1 VTTAAGPAE
10 VGAPLA
16 IVIFG
21 AAVRPDG
28 TPTTTLRQRT
38 EAAMAYGRALP
49 SPLFIPTG
57 GSPDDRPT
65 EAAIMAGLLRA
76 AGVAAPAILVEET
89 ARDTLD
95 SVRACSA
102 LLRARCYR
110 GPVAVASSAYHLP
123 RCLVLMRLA
132 GWRVIRVPPPCVPA
146 SRRFGRRWF
155 WRLRE
160 IPALP
165 WDAVVLARDRGRADD

>member
-1 VTTAAGPAE
+1 MTGRPD
-10 VGAPLA
+10 APLA

-28 TPTTTLRQRT
+28 TPTPTLRRRV
-38 EAAMAYGRALP
+38 AAAAAFGRMCAE
-49 SPLFIPTG
+49 PLFVPTG
-57 GSPDDRPT
+57 GSLDGRPAEAPVMADLLRRAGIPDT
-65 EAAIMAGLLRA
+65 AIMIEA
-76 AGVAAPAILVEET
+76 T

-95 SVRACSA
+95 SVLACSA
-102 LLRARCYR
+102 LLRARGYR

-132 GWRVIRVPPPCVPA
+132 GWRVMRVPPPSVPA
-146 SRRFGRRWF
+146 ARRLARRWF

-160 IPALP
+160 VPALP
-165 WDAVVLARDRGRADD
+165 WDVLLLLCRRRDGVPRD

>member
-1 VTTAAGPAE
+1 MTAGLP
-10 VGAPLA
+10 V
-16 IVIFG
+16 VIFG

-28 TPTTTLRQRT
+28 TPTATLRYRT
-38 EAAMAYGRALP
+38 EAAIAYGRTLP

-57 GSPDDRPT
+57 GSPDGRPT
-65 EAAIMAGLLRA
+65 EAALMADLLRA
-76 AGVAAPAILVEET
+76 AGVPDRAIVVEDT

-95 SVRACSA
+95 SVLACTA
-102 LLRARCYR
+102 LLRARGCR

-123 RCLVLMRLA
+123 RCLVLMRQA
-132 GWRVIRVPPPCVPA
+132 GWRVVRVPPPRVPA
-146 SRRFGRRWF
+146 SRHLGRRWF

-165 WDAVVLARDRGRADD
+165 WDMLLLARQGRASGD